1 MCLFC
6 SKRCVREILRKFWPE
21 VLNHLAMPKPLL
33 VANAFQVPLK
43 ISKLANHSYTI
54 LGSVTVFIGQ

>member
-1 MCLFC
+1 
-6 SKRCVREILRKFWPE
+6 
-21 VLNHLAMPKPLL
+21 LAMPKPLL

-54 LGSVTVFIGQ
+54 LGSVTGFIGQ